1 VKSPHPKRFVLVL
14 ATAAGISLAA
24 ASAAMAA
31 PVPLPDAQ
39 AVGGITLCNQQGAQ
53 VTSGSLDAK
62 PFIWR
67 AVGSTGAPAG
77 YRKGGTA
84 TLYAFQPRQGVDPS
98 DWSGEQLTASSRYTQ
113 PAHPTAAS
121 TYADESLRTYL
132 GDYPAM
138 WHGYVQLRLFL
149 GAPGEGPLT
158 YTYDAADLQ
167 VTGGTWRLLNSGP
180 ADCTTSGRSVSV
192 ESLTL
197 SHQQLAHAKRTA
209 LKLASD
215 TNGQPATTAG
225 AQQSTATAASS
236 QASGTAAL
244 SADSGAG
251 TSHSGRNAA
260 VVAALAVMVAVG
272 AALALRRRS

>member
-1 VKSPHPKRFVLVL
+1 VKSLQLRRFVLIL
-14 ATAAGISLAA
+14 ATAAGISLTV
-24 ASAAMAA
+24 ASTATAA
-31 PVPLPDAQ
+31 PMPFPDAQ
-39 AVGGITLCNQQGAQ
+39 AVGAITLCNQHGVQ
-53 VTSGSLDAK
+53 VTSGSLEAK

-67 AVGSTGAPAG
+67 AIGSSGAPAG

-98 DWSGEQLTASSRYTQ
+98 DWSGEQLTASSRFSL
-113 PAHPTAAS
+113 PAHPMAAS

-138 WHGYVQLRLFL
+138 WNGYVQLRLFL

-158 YTYDAADLQ
+158 YNYDAAVLQ
-167 VTGGTWRLLNSGP
+167 VTGGTWHLLNNGP

-197 SHQQLAHAKRTA
+197 SHKQLAKAKRAA

-215 TNGQPATTAG
+215 TNGSAADTAG
-225 AQQSTATAASS
+225 GQQSSAAAASS
-236 QASGTAAL
+236 QTSGTAAL

-260 VVAALAVMVAVG
+260 VVAALAVMVGVG

>member
-1 VKSPHPKRFVLVL
+1 VKSPHPRRFLLVL

-24 ASAAMAA
+24 ASAATAA
-31 PVPLPDAQ
+31 PVPFPDAQ
-39 AVGGITLCNQQGAQ
+39 AVGAITLCNSHGAQ
-53 VTSGSLDAK
+53 VTSGSVDAK

-67 AVGSTGAPAG
+67 AIGSTGAPTG

-84 TLYAFQPRQGVDPS
+84 TLYAFQPRHGVDPG
-98 DWSGEQLTASSRYTQ
+98 DWSGEQLTASSRFSL
-113 PAHPTAAS
+113 PAHPMAAS

-132 GDYPAM
+132 GDFPAT
-138 WHGYVQLRLFL
+138 WSGYVQLRLFL

-167 VTGGTWRLLNSGP
+167 VGGGNWHLLNNGP
-180 ADCTTSGRSVSV
+180 ADCSTSGRSVSV

-197 SHQQLAHAKRTA
+197 SHQELAHAKRAA

-215 TNGQPATTAG
+215 TNGSATATAG
-225 AQQSTATAASS
+225 GQPSTATAATS
-236 QASGTAAL
+236 QAPVTAAL
-244 SADSGAG
+244 ASDSGAG

-272 AALALRRRS
+272 SALALRRRS